1 MPYIIPSRRAD
12 FFKLEEILTHTRLD
26 NAGELNYLITQ
37 CFLRYIAE
45 HGLRY
50 QSINDCLGA
59 AQGACLELYRRV
71 AAPYE
76 DKKCLENDDVYDVF
90 DGEQEDDNEIPGA

>member
-12 FFKLEEILTHTRLD
+12 FFKLESMLTQTRID
-26 NAGELNYLITQ
+26 NAGELNYLLTQ

-59 AQGACLELYRRV
+59 AQGACLEMYRRI
-71 AAPYE
+71 ATPYE
-76 DKKCLENDDVYDVF
+76 QGKCDEQGDVYNVF
-90 DGEQEDDNEIPGA
+90 DGEKEDKDEQV